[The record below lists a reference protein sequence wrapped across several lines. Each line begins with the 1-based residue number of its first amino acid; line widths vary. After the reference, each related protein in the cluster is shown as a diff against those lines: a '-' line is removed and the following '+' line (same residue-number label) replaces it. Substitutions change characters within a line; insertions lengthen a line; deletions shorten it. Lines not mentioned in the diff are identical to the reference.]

1 MISVRKAMRVGV
13 ILLGAGAGLLG
24 SRDVVWRFFNGTE
37 NTTLSLIDSVRADVP
52 ECNVNCSGGQSD
64 DGGAD
69 CP

>member
-1 MISVRKAMRVGV
+1 MRVGV

-52 ECNVNCSGGQSD
+52 ECTRNCGDSSD
-64 DGGAD
+64 GDGGGD